1 MNLLNLGSHPLNL
14 LFRFLLEILVLVTV
28 AIWSWNE
35 WDGWMGTVMA
45 FALPFGLAVVWGSFT
60 VPDDPS
66 RSGKA
71 PVPTPGP
78 LRLMIELAILFFAV
92 WCLYDLGRPRLALI
106 FGLMILGHYIISLD
120 RIRWLI
126 KKSPAG

>member
-1 MNLLNLGSHPLNL
+1 M
-14 LFRFLLEILVLVTV
+14 FRFLLELVALGAVSF
-28 AIWSWNE
+28 WSWKSFE
-35 WDGWMGTVMA
+35 GWTGAVMA
-45 FALPFGLAVVWGSFT
+45 FVIPFTLAVIWGTFA

-71 PVPTPGP
+71 PVPISGL
-78 LRLMIELAILFFAV
+78 LRLVLELSFFVFAV
-92 WCLYDLGRPRLALI
+92 WCFFEMGLSGMGKAFALLVLI
-106 FGLMILGHYIISLD
+106 HYFISLD